1 MRHSFLLTL
10 LALLAAVLVVF
21 AGRDY
26 YQILGVARD
35 ASKREIKKQY
45 KALSKQYHPDK
56 NPGNKEAEEKFV
68 KLAEGKWAGHGENQG
83 IDGLGLRSTI
93 LNLSF
98 VLELAA
104 SKPSARSKQAS
115 KQLDLKRLLT
125 ISSCYFIPDHL

>member
-1 MRHSFLLTL
+1 MRHTFLLTL

-68 KLAEGKWAGHGENQG
+68 KLAEGKWPGWARRESRDRWVGAVKYN
-83 IDGLGLRSTI
+83 I
-93 LNLSF
+93 
-98 VLELAA
+98 ELVIC
-104 SKPSARSKQAS
+104 
-115 KQLDLKRLLT
+115 T
-125 ISSCYFIPDHL
+125 